1 MQKASGETFI
11 LKGTV
16 DTSSKGHLSYYL
28 ATLKDIDFLKQK

>member
-1 MQKASGETFI
+1 MQKASSETFI